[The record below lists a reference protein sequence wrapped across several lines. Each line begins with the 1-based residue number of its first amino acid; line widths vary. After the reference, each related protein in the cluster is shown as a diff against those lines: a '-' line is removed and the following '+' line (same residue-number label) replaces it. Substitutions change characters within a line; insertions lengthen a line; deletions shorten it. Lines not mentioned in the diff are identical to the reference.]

1 MLLRYAVDGDD
12 PTARYRSR
20 VVADGGTV
28 SNYGDVQKIVQML
41 KTSGRFKNVKLLWYG
56 GAGVKLRTSGV
67 NSYVSKAY
75 SVQLPAND
83 LAQTTELSQ
92 PWQSGNIA
100 PNEKPCLLN
109 PNGGSR
115 FMTHPAISF
124 GATEAWSLTIMLN
137 NNHTINTDD
146 SPIFAGKYALCGVG
160 IALASSRNRY
170 IIINSDGT
178 SANGANDKFNKG
190 FGKVIVLQYI
200 AEGNGNVKIYYNG
213 VLDETITIQSNIIF
227 ENLMRGRY
235 GYVRGKAYYYC
246 IQSGALSASQVTAEY
261 NTLRALIPEIE
272 TVLIGNK
279 YIASSNLDVV
289 CSANGTVI
297 ADGTLTANW
306 TPGTAAWCYPKDA
319 TPSDVYLGG
328 KLYNK
333 AARNVIIANPPAGYH
348 VATEA
353 ELTALA
359 ALGANALKLAGTTY
373 WTTTGGT
380 NTTGFTALGM
390 ASRKADGS
398 FNTYKNTASFWCAD
412 SDKVLVLSHDSNTA
426 SVEAVASV
434 NDGHSIRL
442 IKD

>member
-1 MLLRYAVDGDD
+1 MYYNTSSQAWRRLYNEYAARVAVDGGSV
-12 PTARYRSR
+12 R
-20 VVADGGTV
+20 
-28 SNYGDVQKIVQML
+28 GDVDML
-41 KTSGRFKNVKLLWYG
+41 SILKNLSDTGRLDQVKLLWYG
-56 GAGVKLRTSGV
+56 GSGVKLRTSGV
-67 NSYVSKAY
+67 NSFVSKAY

-109 PNGGSR
+109 PQSGVR
-115 FMTHPAISF
+115 TIEHPAINF
-124 GATEAWSLTIMLN
+124 ANNVAWSVTTMVNWSGTNEPYAFYVGTKLNYGLLLRLFTNVVAIREYTSGAYKSGTKNTSSLIGKNSVISFTCDNAGNLSYYFNGIFQETLSGIDTQAAFFGIMKYGSSFN
-137 NNHTINTDD
+137 YH
-146 SPIFAGKYALCGVG
+146 GKY
-160 IALASSRNRY
+160 
-170 IIINSDGT
+170 
-178 SANGANDKFNKG
+178 
-190 FGKVIVLQYI
+190 
-200 AEGNGNVKIYYNG
+200 YYH
-213 VLDETITIQSNIIF
+213 L
-227 ENLMRGRY
+227 
-235 GYVRGKAYYYC
+235 
-246 IQSGALSASQVTAEY
+246 IQSGALTASQVAGEY
-261 NTLRALIPEIE
+261 NTLRGLIPEIE
-272 TVLIGNK
+272 TVLIGSK

-289 CSANGTVI
+289 SSANGTVI

-319 TPSDVYLGG
+319 TPSEVYLGG

-359 ALGANALKLAGTTY
+359 ALGSNALKLDGTTY
-373 WTTTGGT
+373 WATTGGT
-380 NTTGFTALGM
+380 NTTGFTALAM

>member
-1 MLLRYAVDGDD
+1 MLLRIAIDGDN

-20 VVADGGTV
+20 VVADGGTL

-41 KTSGRFKNVKLLWYG
+41 RSSGRFNQVKFLWYG

-67 NSYVSKAY
+67 NSFVSKAY

-109 PNGGSR
+109 PNGGAR
-115 FMTHPAISF
+115 FMSHPAISF
-124 GATEAWSLTIMLN
+124 GATEAWSISLLINWNGTNLTIAELLGSVSNATSIYLRRSSTNRFGATFTGGTGGVTGANSTLGLVGKNKLINFVYTGSKIDMYFDGAAYDSI
-137 NNHTINTDD
+137 TIN
-146 SPIFAGKYALCGVG
+146 
-160 IALASSRNRY
+160 
-170 IIINSDGT
+170 
-178 SANGANDKFNKG
+178 GAAVFEK
-190 FGKVIVLQYI
+190 VLQGCLGTNHY
-200 AEGNGNVKIYYNG
+200 GKLHYY
-213 VLDETITIQSNIIF
+213 LIQS
-227 ENLMRGRY
+227 
-235 GYVRGKAYYYC
+235 
-246 IQSGALSASQVTAEY
+246 SALTASQVSAEY
-261 NTLRALIPEIE
+261 NTLKSLIPDVE
-272 TVLIGNK
+272 TVLIGSK
-279 YIASSNLDVV
+279 YVASSNLDVI

-297 ADGTLTANW
+297 PDGTVSATW
-306 TPGTAAWCYPKDA
+306 DDGTSAWCYPKDA
-319 TPSDVYLGG
+319 TPSEVYLGG

-353 ELTALA
+353 ELTAIA

-373 WTTTGGT
+373 WATTGGA

-412 SDKVLVLSHDSNTA
+412 SDKVLILSHDSNTA

>member
-12 PTARYRSR
+12 PTARYRSS

-28 SNYGDVQKIVQML
+28 SNYGDIQKIVQML
-41 KTSGRFKNVKLLWYG
+41 RNSGRFKNVKLLWYG

-109 PNGGSR
+109 PQSGVR
-115 FMTHPAISF
+115 TIEHPAINF
-124 GATEAWSLTIMLN
+124 ANNVAWSVTTMVNWNGTNEPYAFYVGTKLQYGLLLRLFTNVVAIREYTSGAYKSGTKSTSSLIGKNSVISFTCDNAGNLSYYFNGVFQETLSGVDTQVAFYNIMKYGASLN
-137 NNHTINTDD
+137 YY
-146 SPIFAGKYALCGVG
+146 GKY
-160 IALASSRNRY
+160 
-170 IIINSDGT
+170 
-178 SANGANDKFNKG
+178 
-190 FGKVIVLQYI
+190 
-200 AEGNGNVKIYYNG
+200 YYH
-213 VLDETITIQSNIIF
+213 L
-227 ENLMRGRY
+227 
-235 GYVRGKAYYYC
+235 
-246 IQSGALSASQVTAEY
+246 IQSGALSASQVAAEY

-272 TVLIGNK
+272 TVLIGSK
-279 YIASSNLDVV
+279 YVASSNLDVV

-353 ELTALA
+353 ELTAIA
-359 ALGANALKLAGTTY
+359 ALGANTLKLADTTY
-373 WTTTGGT
+373 WATTGGT
-380 NTTGFTALGM
+380 NTTGFTALGI

-426 SVEAVASV
+426 AVGSVASV